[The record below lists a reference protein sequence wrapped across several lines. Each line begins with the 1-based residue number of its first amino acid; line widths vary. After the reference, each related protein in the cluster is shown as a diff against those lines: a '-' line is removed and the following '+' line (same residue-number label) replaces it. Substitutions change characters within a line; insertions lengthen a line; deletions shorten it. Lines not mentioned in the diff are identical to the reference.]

1 MIMLIL
7 TEVMGKDEPSSGDC
21 SVARTV
27 GNSIWENQLRKKG
40 ELKGLRINMK
50 EGRKG
55 FRKEHD
61 FRVHWRED
69 FWQGSGQG
77 QVGGGPKIPGDLK
90 IKISVVSTANPSLCL
105 LSLPPST
112 ASVEEDSS
120 QSAIPRSVGISLPL
134 TGMDT
139 ALTGVPAPA
148 GRSLRQLRSC
158 STAES

>member
-77 QVGGGPKIPGDLK
+77 QL
-90 IKISVVSTANPSLCL
+90 
-105 LSLPPST
+105 
-112 ASVEEDSS
+112 EED
-120 QSAIPRSVGISLPL
+120 QRFQ
-134 TGMDT
+134 
-139 ALTGVPAPA
+139 GV
-148 GRSLRQLRSC
+148 
-158 STAES
+158 